1 MPCLEPIPEPGQ
13 IPDVEHAVPC
23 GAEPRATGTESSTAK
38 VAQASQASRLGG
50 GNHAEQGRKS
60 GSCWKGSPTNSQPWG
75 PTFEDRPKEGP
86 PEVLENSFKGS
97 PRLRSSPKI
106 IDREASAQPTRK
118 AGQPPGSQWLP
129 SMIPGDILVKGEGL
143 RPPHNRTE

>member
-1 MPCLEPIPEPGQ
+1 MPCLEPIPEPDQ
-13 IPDVEHAVPC
+13 IPDVEHAIPC
-23 GAEPRATGTESSTAK
+23 GAEPRATGTGSSTAK
-38 VAQASQASRLGG
+38 VAQASRASQLGG

-60 GSCWKGSPTNSQPWG
+60 GSCWRGSPTNSQPWG

-106 IDREASAQPTRK
+106 IDREQVHSQPGKQASPQALN
-118 AGQPPGSQWLP
+118 GFLP
-129 SMIPGDILVKGEGL
+129 
-143 RPPHNRTE
+143 